1 MWIRP
6 AILPSTVSLND
17 TLLSREIS
25 EELSDVEKLF
35 SDILTILFKKFL
47 FLFAVSL
54 DFYMLGA
61 IV

>member
-1 MWIRP
+1 MWSRP
-6 AILPSTVSLND
+6 EILPSTVSLND

-35 SDILTILFKKFL
+35 SDILTILFWKFL